1 MKGLKLLFV
10 LLLVTCSSISVAQV
24 EAKIEMFE
32 MGIQTGVGFAWS
44 NTQPMENLS
53 RSFQN
58 GWFPEMSV
66 PAMET
71 FGGML
76 RCNFDE
82 RWSIQAQ
89 AMAQRLMFFETVN
102 EHTYSYNNNMCN
114 VDITTEFNLLKY
126 GFYRRGDVYTVAPY
140 VSVGLGAAMYNK
152 ASTFRYTS
160 KGDGH
165 TKFNTAYPLI
175 SAKDVGMAAAM
186 YVPFGM
192 GVKLRLTGNWQI
204 RFACQYDLYVLG
216 TDKMV
221 DLYGATSAKLDE
233 ITVQKS
239 ELPKSEWGR
248 LKNGLNFK
256 GRPTYDDLKKAYAN
270 NGEGLIGNSHHLM
283 LTFGIIF
290 NFTQTYKGLIIE
302 Y

>member
-102 EHTYSYNNNMCN
+102 EHTYSYYNNMCN

-160 KGDGH
+160 EGDGH
-165 TKFNTAYPLI
+165 AKFNTAYPLI
-175 SAKDVGMAAAM
+175 SAKDGGMAAAM

-221 DLYGATSAKLDE
+221 DLYGATYADKNK
-233 ITVQKS
+233 ITLQKS
-239 ELPKSEWGR
+239 DWDDESKLQAV
-248 LKNGLNFK
+248 KNNLDFE
-256 GRPTYDDLKKAYAN
+256 GRPTYDDLKNAY
-270 NGEGLIGNSHHLM
+270 NGEGLIGNSHNLM
-283 LTFGIIF
+283 LTFGVIF

>member
-1 MKGLKLLFV
+1 MKSLKLFFV
-10 LLLVTCSSISVAQV
+10 LLLVTFSSISFAQV
-24 EAKIEMFE
+24 DAKIEMFE
-32 MGIQTGVGFAWS
+32 IGIQTGVGLAWS
-44 NTQPMENLS
+44 NRQPVEGVS

-58 GWFPEMSV
+58 GWFTEWNI

-76 RCNFDE
+76 RCNIDE
-82 RWSIQAQ
+82 RWSVQAQ

-102 EHTYSYNNNMCN
+102 EHTYSYYNNMCN

-126 GFYRRGDVYTVAPY
+126 GFYRRGDIYTVAPY

-165 TKFNTAYPLI
+165 AKFNTAYPLI
-175 SAKDVGMAAAM
+175 SAKDGGMAAAM
-186 YVPFGM
+186 YVPFGL

-216 TDKMV
+216 KDKMV
-221 DLYGATSAKLDE
+221 DLYGATYTEKDDIVLKKSDWDDE
-233 ITVQKS
+233 KVNAEK
-239 ELPKSEWGR
+239 EK
-248 LKNGLNFK
+248 LNFE
-256 GRPTYDDLKKAYAN
+256 GRPTYDNLKNAYA
-270 NGEGLIGNSHHLM
+270 GKSVIGNSHNVM
-283 LTFGIIF
+283 LTFGVIF